1 MCIVKLKIACWRF
14 LSEIELFFLKIP
26 WQLSENDR
34 TLPHCCLQRR
44 PTIPAYSSKWSRT
57 RHFAISWRNEL
68 KLSLNAHLTSLP
80 ILASFGFGS
89 MNTIGPPGGQ
99 GGPDWPPM
107 HIFTTF
113 QLNELKL
120 SVNTHIASLPIL
132 ASIWFGYINTNMAP
146 QGPRLAPRGP
156 RLAPHA

>member
-1 MCIVKLKIACWRF
+1 MLMTWYDGWRETGSPADVIYS
-14 LSEIELFFLKIP
+14 LSATSHSTPVLGHFFFLIR
-26 WQLSENDR
+26 D
-34 TLPHCCLQRR
+34 HCCLQRR

-57 RHFAISWRNEL
+57 RHFAISQRNEL

-146 QGPRLAPRGP
+146 RGP

>member
-1 MCIVKLKIACWRF
+1 MP
-14 LSEIELFFLKIP
+14 FFMLVASLGGQ
-26 WQLSENDR
+26 WSRVGVWVLTS
-34 TLPHCCLQRR
+34 HCCLQRR

-57 RHFAISWRNEL
+57 RHFAISRRNEL

-156 RLAPHA
+156 GWPPMLNLAT